1 MNLLDRA
8 IGVVA
13 HSVALQRV
21 RSRVA
26 LELTTGYLER
36 RAQRFRY
43 DGATA
48 GRRANGWYAASSD
61 ANVELMGSL
70 IWLRNCSRDLVR
82 NNPCAARGGGIGRQC
97 RRGAQR
103 DLTVAA
109 DQAASGGFPRYGKDR
124 QFNRSS
130 AIRGESFASWPSLV
144 PL

>member
-13 HSVALQRV
+13 PRAALQRV

-36 RAQRFRY
+36 HAQRFRY

-48 GRRANGWYAASSD
+48 GRRAHGWYAASTD

-70 IWLRNCSRDLVR
+70 IWLRNRSRDLIR
-82 NNPCAARGGGIGRQC
+82 NNPYAARAIEELAGNVVGTGIVPKAKTGNAAHRQDHRCRVAVLRRRPATRRSASISMAC
-97 RRGAQR
+97 RR
-103 DLTVAA
+103 
-109 DQAASGGFPRYGKDR
+109 
-124 QFNRSS
+124 
-130 AIRGESFASWPSLV
+130 
-144 PL
+144 